1 MITDAS
7 GRSTIGF
14 AVEGSAAPH
23 PRLQMLSSCAAR
35 SSPPWPAPGRE
46 AWPSIAASTESEK
59 PDSRVAAND
68 FRPFRRDAEQSLVS
82 RMELWSARRVRIRWP
97 CVPGRM
103 AALTHDMVGRR
114 EDDLAAA
121 VAWFDSPGETVR
133 RPPSFPGASAP
144 RPRGDSPAGRS
155 TVRRA
160 RRRRSTAGT
169 SVLSGS
175 TPASQAA
182 AALAVVPSVGPF
194 ADCLLRTPAGP
205 HQQCWIDA

>member
-14 AVEGSAAPH
+14 AVEGSVAPH

-68 FRPFRRDAEQSLVS
+68 YRPFRRDAGQSLVS

-103 AALTHDMVGRR
+103 AALSHDMVGRR

-133 RPPSFPGASAP
+133 RPPSFPGASAT

-175 TPASQAA
+175 TPAS
-182 AALAVVPSVGPF
+182 
-194 ADCLLRTPAGP
+194 
-205 HQQCWIDA
+205 